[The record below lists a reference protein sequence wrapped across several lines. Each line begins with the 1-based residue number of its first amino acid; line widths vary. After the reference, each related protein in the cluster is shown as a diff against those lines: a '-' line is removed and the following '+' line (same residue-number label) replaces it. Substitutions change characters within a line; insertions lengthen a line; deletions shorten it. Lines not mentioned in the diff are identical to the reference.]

1 MVIVILP
8 AFNEEEALPLLL
20 ERVQDAMTENG
31 LTYRVIVVNDG
42 SGDGTA
48 RVVDDLAGRMPVSR
62 IDHERNRGLGE
73 AVRTGLLRAVAEADE
88 VSIMDAAWVL
98 PNLNLAR
105 YDSLYLRPTGVSFR
119 AVTGAGNRAGRRI
132 EQTEFPIADQH
143 KLAMRTDFEQA
154 FREEFSAI
162 AANPVSAVPGRR
174 VLMAQGF
181 LVDVVSSLPPD
192 EPGTEYIQNLN
203 WEATIVLELRDS
215 MSDDIVART
224 VERERIQEIVDS
236 DFVRE
241 QIRQLTS
248 RWARLLHTRFDE
260 LSAIAR

>member
-1 MVIVILP
+1 M
-8 AFNEEEALPLLL
+8 NENGFTDFLRHTALLVLVTLTGLPLLAHAQPLL
-20 ERVQDAMTENG
+20 ETGTDAQITEDGLHRVA
-31 LTYRVIVVNDG
+31 
-42 SGDGTA
+42 
-48 RVVDDLAGRMPVSR
+48 
-62 IDHERNRGLGE
+62 
-73 AVRTGLLRAVAEADE
+73 

>member
-1 MVIVILP
+1 M
-8 AFNEEEALPLLL
+8 NENGFTDFLRHTALLVLVTLTGLPLLAHAQPLL
-20 ERVQDAMTENG
+20 ETGTDAQITEDGLHRVA
-31 LTYRVIVVNDG
+31 
-42 SGDGTA
+42 
-48 RVVDDLAGRMPVSR
+48 
-62 IDHERNRGLGE
+62 
-73 AVRTGLLRAVAEADE
+73 

-162 AANPVSAVPGRR
+162 AANPVAAVPGRR

>member
-1 MVIVILP
+1 LRSG
-8 AFNEEEALPLLL
+8 F
-20 ERVQDAMTENG
+20 RRNG
-31 LTYRVIVVNDG
+31 IQ
-42 SGDGTA
+42 S
-48 RVVDDLAGRMPVSR
+48 
-62 IDHERNRGLGE
+62 
-73 AVRTGLLRAVAEADE
+73 
-88 VSIMDAAWVL
+88 
-98 PNLNLAR
+98 
-105 YDSLYLRPTGVSFR
+105 
-119 AVTGAGNRAGRRI
+119 
-132 EQTEFPIADQH
+132 
-143 KLAMRTDFEQA
+143 
-154 FREEFSAI
+154 
-162 AANPVSAVPGRR
+162 
-174 VLMAQGF
+174 
-181 LVDVVSSLPPD
+181 PPD

>member
-1 MVIVILP
+1 M
-8 AFNEEEALPLLL
+8 NERYLMIEKGFTDFLRYTVLWVVVTLAGLPLLAHVQPLL
-20 ERVQDAMTENG
+20 ETGTDAEITEDGLHRVA
-31 LTYRVIVVNDG
+31 
-42 SGDGTA
+42 
-48 RVVDDLAGRMPVSR
+48 VS
-62 IDHERNRGLGE
+62 L
-73 AVRTGLLRAVAEADE
+73 
-88 VSIMDAAWVL
+88 MDAAWVL

-143 KLAMRTDFEQA
+143 KLAMRTDFEQV

-215 MSDDIVART
+215 MSDNIVART

-241 QIRQLTS
+241 QIRQLTA